1 MTGEFCVAS
10 GLVLALIVF
19 AAGDLFIASLTQ
31 VEAVQQAASTY
42 LPYCALISAL
52 GAFPWML
59 DGIFIGATR
68 TADMRN
74 AAIVVTIIYIALDIA
89 LRPFGATGAWTAI
102 TTSYLLRGVTLL
114 IRLPA
119 LVRDIKTVADNKKR
133 NQTCPIHV
141 D

>member
-1 MTGEFCVAS
+1 MF
-10 GLVLALIVF
+10 GL
-19 AAGDLFIASLTQ
+19 Q
-31 VEAVQQAASTY
+31 RAASELQARGRPRAT
-42 LPYCALISAL
+42 L
-52 GAFPWML
+52 
-59 DGIFIGATR
+59 ATR